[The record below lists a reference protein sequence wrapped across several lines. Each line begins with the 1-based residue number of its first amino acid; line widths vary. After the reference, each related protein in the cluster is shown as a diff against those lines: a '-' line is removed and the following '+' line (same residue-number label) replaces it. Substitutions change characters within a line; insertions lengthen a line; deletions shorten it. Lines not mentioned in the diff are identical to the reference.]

1 MTGRPTTAGTVHA
14 VVPEGLDDPARPSG
28 GNAYDRRVLDGLRA
42 AGWSVHEHAVPGC
55 WPRPDAAALTAL
67 AAVVAAVPDDVVL
80 LVDGLVAAAAAPVLV
95 PQSARVR
102 LVVLV
107 HMPLGTAEHEVLA
120 AAGAVLTTS
129 RWTRCLLLERHGL
142 RPDRVHV
149 AEPGADAAGLA
160 RGTRTGGRLLC
171 VAAVTRNKGHD
182 LLATALAG
190 MADLPWRCSL
200 VGSLTRDPAYVAR
213 VRRQV
218 ERDGLVDRVAFRG
231 PLHGDALAASYAA
244 ADLLVLP
251 TRLESY
257 GMVVTEA
264 LARGV
269 PVVATTVGGVPEA
282 LGTLPDGRRPGL
294 LVPPHD
300 AGALGGALQRWLT
313 DEALRSELREAA
325 RTRRACLAG
334 WPATTE
340 RVARVLSG
348 VAA

>member
-1 MTGRPTTAGTVHA
+1 M
-14 VVPEGLDDPARPSG
+14 
-28 GNAYDRRVLDGLRA
+28 
-42 AGWSVHEHAVPGC
+42 PGC

-80 LVDGLVAAAAAPVLV
+80 LVDGLVAAAGAPVLV

-129 RWTRCLLLERHGL
+129 RWTRGLLLERHGL
-142 RPDRVHV
+142 GPDRVHV

-171 VAAVTRNKGHD
+171 VAAVTRDKGHD
-182 LLATALAG
+182 LLAAALAG

-200 VGSLTRDPAYVAR
+200 VGSLTRDPSYVDR

-218 ERDGLVDRVAFRG
+218 ERDGLVDRVEFRG
-231 PLHGDALAASYAA
+231 ALHGDALAASYAA

-269 PVVATTVGGVPEA
+269 PVVATAVGGVPEA

-325 RTRRACLAG
+325 RARRACLAG